1 MFDCSNGHTTRR
13 ARYSE
18 SLSLIIAARGVKP
31 AVAMKTLSGRFRF
44 VVLGVIVIVAVGCSC
59 YFPSIPDKRIS
70 LYSVKI
76 GPRQKSD
83 PQYVPW
89 KSRGQFDAAL
99 KQVCPHGTYCLQVKL
114 DPPAS
119 TVIPHYHPSDSNCT
133 NCSGLNIRT
142 VKVTK
147 SKAAER
153 TAAGA
158 AVANDPNVTWRVMS
172 SEPSDI
178 KAVLDSLQ

>member
-1 MFDCSNGHTTRR
+1 
-13 ARYSE
+13 
-18 SLSLIIAARGVKP
+18 
-31 AVAMKTLSGRFRF
+31 MKTLSRRFRF
-44 VVLGVIVIVAVGCSC
+44 VILGVIVIVVVGCSC
-59 YFPSIPDKRIS
+59 YFPSIPDTRIS

-89 KSRGQFDAAL
+89 KSQSQFDAAL
-99 KQVCPHGTYCLQVKL
+99 KQVCNHGTYCFQVKL
-114 DPPAS
+114 DS
-119 TVIPHYHPSDSNCT
+119 GTVIPHYHPSDSNCT

-153 TAAGA
+153 TTAGESA
-158 AVANDPNVTWRVMS
+158 ANDPNVTWRVMS
-172 SEPSDI
+172 SDPGDI
-178 KAVLDSLQ
+178 KTVLDALKQ